1 MHMYLLTQ
9 KRPQGDLRAT
19 NRQDSTDPAVVVGPA
34 ISRTRKITF
43 PAPSTSR
50 SDLLGQLPMRA
61 IGVGGL
67 ASRRSK
73 RAVLSCL
80 LRAEQAPRAPP
91 AEALDTTALFAP
103 PVISTLACRAK
114 SRSETPAAPLGAP
127 TSGLPQFCSRRD
139 ARRARKRPRHPQRS
153 KALAKALHKQDD
165 ELRRRDRHARAHAR
179 RRPGLRRRARRAR
192 RGAAEAES
200 T

>member
-1 MHMYLLTQ
+1 MYLLTQ

-19 NRQDSTDPAVVVGPA
+19 NRQDSTDPAVVVGPS

-50 SDLLGQLPMRA
+50 SDLSGELPMRV

-67 ASRRSK
+67 LRGETS
-73 RAVLSCL
+73 VLCFVV
-80 LRAEQAPRAPP
+80 LRCRQSAPRATSRSARYHSAAAAPP
-91 AEALDTTALFAP
+91 A
-103 PVISTLACRAK
+103 ICTLACRAK

-127 TSGLPQFCSRRD
+127 TSGLPQFRARRD

-165 ELRRRDRHARAHAR
+165 ELRRRDRHARAPPR

-192 RGAAEAES
+192 RGAAETES

>member
-1 MHMYLLTQ
+1 MYLLTQ

-19 NRQDSTDPAVVVGPA
+19 NRQDSTDPAVVVGPS

-50 SDLLGQLPMRA
+50 SDLLGQLSMRV

-80 LRAEQAPRAPP
+80 LRAEQAPRAT
-91 AEALDTTALFAP
+91 EALHITALLSGASHLFCHVPDEEPYRKA
-103 PVISTLACRAK
+103 VSRACGCNVL
-114 SRSETPAAPLGAP
+114 LGPDILCA
-127 TSGLPQFCSRRD
+127 RVD
-139 ARRARKRPRHPQRS
+139 A
-153 KALAKALHKQDD
+153 
-165 ELRRRDRHARAHAR
+165 
-179 RRPGLRRRARRAR
+179 
-192 RGAAEAES
+192 